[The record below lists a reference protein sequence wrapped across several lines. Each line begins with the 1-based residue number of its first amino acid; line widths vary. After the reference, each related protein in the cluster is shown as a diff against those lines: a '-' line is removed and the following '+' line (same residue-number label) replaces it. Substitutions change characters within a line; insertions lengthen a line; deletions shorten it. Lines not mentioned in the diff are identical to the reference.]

1 MKKLIPI
8 LLLLAFACKKY
19 ETQTNAQTINA
30 ITLKVG
36 DSWSYQVTNY
46 PATQTDTAVFTIIAQ
61 TSDTAAHIAGSDTIF
76 KTQTTINGIVVDSGT
91 ITQIGM
97 WCSLCNY
104 TPITITYHGDN
115 GIQTFAG
122 SGLFDTWELDF
133 PMSSPTT
140 FKSSTQTATVT
151 AAGQTLSIGGHTYT
165 NVYTLTRTLI
175 TPGGLITD
183 TILIAPT
190 IGIIKW
196 NNFPLV
202 SYHLL

>member
-104 TPITITYHGDN
+104 IPRRERHTNLRRQRPIRYLG
-115 GIQTFAG
+115 
-122 SGLFDTWELDF
+122 
-133 PMSSPTT
+133 
-140 FKSSTQTATVT
+140 
-151 AAGQTLSIGGHTYT
+151 
-165 NVYTLTRTLI
+165 TRLPHVI
-175 TPGGLITD
+175 P
-183 TILIAPT
+183 
-190 IGIIKW
+190 
-196 NNFPLV
+196 
-202 SYHLL
+202 YHLQILPPNRNCNRRRSNSKHRRPHLHQRLHPNPHPHHPRRPHNRYHPHRPHYRHH